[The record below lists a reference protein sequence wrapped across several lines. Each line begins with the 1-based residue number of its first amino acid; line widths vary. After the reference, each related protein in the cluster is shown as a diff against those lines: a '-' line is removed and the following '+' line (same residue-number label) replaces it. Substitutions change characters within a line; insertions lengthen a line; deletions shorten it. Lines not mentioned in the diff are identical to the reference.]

1 MALTR
6 STSVTILLTIEILR
20 GRLTVVNYNFL
31 VLAEELGHPRRE
43 WQTPKEHQ
51 RTLGWL
57 LPRSR

>member
-1 MALTR
+1 MLM
-6 STSVTILLTIEILR
+6 IEILR